1 MKRVEF
7 FTLQRPIQE
16 RFVASAKGQGAPA
29 PLLIAP
35 PRPAYAAIAWGLAAV
50 SLVLAWGLAVSVGYG
65 VLESPFALQ
74 PEWMLGVHAGLLMAA
89 AACAFRARAVL
100 QKSSRL
106 PFPPGIYLFPIGVID
121 AQASPFGVH
130 GWDELKNMQFSASGA
145 SLTFA
150 RGRFDFK
157 AKPGTQLNDIERR
170 LNEYRAQLSA
180 GPREDKDLVLF
191 DPLLDNGFRN
201 PFSPR
206 ESMLPPKR
214 ASLPI
219 AALIGVLV
227 AGACGAGSFFVRNSY
242 GATALLTRA
251 RTANSVEGYRAY
263 LARGGSEAEV
273 RDLLLP
279 RAELRV
285 AMEAKSVE
293 AIERF
298 IAAHPE
304 TKIKTEVD
312 NALRIALLSSLEAA
326 KAKKSL
332 TALREFE
339 KQHAQHRA
347 LIPELGI
354 AKRNF
359 LTQVLIDFRDQS
371 KPDREL
377 FDFVKRLI
385 TYTDA
390 HGGKVAVRF
399 QQLESRTLEKNE
411 KMLAQSAYYGGAKT
425 LPSRFLLG
433 APVRKVEA
441 KAGNALAA
449 KLGALF
455 PADLLSFSLGAPVEG
470 AAEGPPPKFSA
481 PTLLIQ
487 YRLETS
493 GAFVSKKPRA
503 VFTGIGLIADSFFTL
518 PDAGAAVETKHR
530 AWHSPDTQSID
541 AGELPPEDAY
551 VQMLD
556 KAFERF
562 NEKYLEPWAKKPSAG

>member
-1 MKRVEF
+1 MKRVDF
-7 FTLQRPIQE
+7 FTLPRPIQE
-16 RFVASAKGQGAPA
+16 RFVASARGQGAPA

-35 PRPAYAAIAWGLAAV
+35 PRPAYAAISWGLAAALLVLTWGFVV
-50 SLVLAWGLAVSVGYG
+50 SLGYG

-74 PEWMLGVHAGLLMAA
+74 PQWMLGLHAGLLMGAA
-89 AACAFRARAVL
+89 VCAFRARAEL

-121 AQASPFGVH
+121 AQTSPFGVH
-130 GWDELKNMQFSASGA
+130 GWDELKNMQFTASGA
-145 SLTFA
+145 RLTFA
-150 RGRFDFK
+150 GGRFDFK
-157 AKPGTQLNDIERR
+157 ARPGTQLSDIERR
-170 LNEYRAQLSA
+170 LTEYRTQLSA

-191 DPLLDNGFRN
+191 DPLLDNGYSN

-206 ESMLPPKR
+206 ESMPPPER
-214 ASLPI
+214 ARLPI
-219 AALIGVLV
+219 AALVGVLI
-227 AGACGAGSFFVRNSY
+227 AGLCGVGSFFVRNSY
-242 GATALLTRA
+242 GATALLTKA
-251 RTANSVEGYRAY
+251 RTANSVEGYKAY
-263 LARGGSEAEV
+263 ISRGGTETEV
-273 RDLLLP
+273 RELLLP
-279 RAELRV
+279 RAELRL

-298 IAAHPE
+298 IATHPG

-312 NALRIALLSSLEAA
+312 NALRIALLSALEAA

-339 KQHAQHRA
+339 KEHAEHRA
-347 LIPELGI
+347 LIPELAI

-377 FDFVKRLI
+377 FDFVKRLLS
-385 TYTDA
+385 YADA
-390 HGGKVAVRF
+390 HDGKVAVRYH
-399 QQLESRTLEKNE
+399 QLESRTLEKNE
-411 KMLAQSAYYGGAKT
+411 KMLAQSAYYGGVKT

-433 APVRKVEA
+433 PPVRKAEA

-449 KLGALF
+449 RLSALF
-455 PADLLSFSLGAPVEG
+455 PADLLSFSMGAPVEG
-470 AAEGPPPKFSA
+470 TTEGPPKFSQ

-493 GAFVSKKPRA
+493 GAFVTKKPRA
-503 VFTGIGLIADSFFTL
+503 VFTGVGLIADSFFTL
-518 PDAGAAVETKHR
+518 PDGAASIEAKHR
-530 AWHSPDTQSID
+530 AWHAPDTRAID
-541 AGELPPEDAY
+541 AGELPAEDAY

-562 NEKYLEPWAKKPSAG
+562 NEKYLESWTKKPSAG

>member
-1 MKRVEF
+1 MKRVDF

-16 RFVASAKGQGAPA
+16 RFVASAKSQGAPA
-29 PLLIAP
+29 PLMVAP
-35 PRPAYAAIAWGLAAV
+35 PRPAYAAIGWGLACAALVIAWGLVV
-50 SLVLAWGLAVSVGYG
+50 SLGYG
-65 VLESPFALQ
+65 ELESSFALQ

-89 AACAFRARAVL
+89 AACGLRARAVL
-100 QKSSRL
+100 QKSTRL

-130 GWDELKNMQFSASGA
+130 TWEELKNMQFSPSGA
-145 SLTFA
+145 TLAFA
-150 RGRFDFK
+150 GGRFHFK
-157 AKPGTQLNDIERR
+157 AKPGIQVSEVERR

-180 GPREDKDLVLF
+180 GPREDKDMVLF

-206 ESMLPPKR
+206 ESMMPPKR
-214 ASLPI
+214 ARLPI
-219 AALIGVLV
+219 AALVGIAV
-227 AGACGAGSFFVRNSY
+227 AGLCGAGAFFVRNSY
-242 GATALLTRA
+242 GATALLTKA
-251 RTANSVEGYRAY
+251 RTANSVEGYKSY
-263 LARGGSEAEV
+263 LERGGTQAEV
-273 RDLLLP
+273 RELLLP

-285 AMEAKSVE
+285 AMEEKSV
-293 AIERF
+293 AAVERF
-298 IAAHPE
+298 IATHPG

-312 NALRIALLSSLEAA
+312 NALRIALLSALETA

-339 KQHAQHRA
+339 KEHAEHKE

-385 TYTDA
+385 TYGDA
-390 HGGKVAVRF
+390 HGGKVEIRF
-399 QQLESRTLEKNE
+399 HQLESRTLEKNE
-411 KMLAQSAYYGGAKT
+411 KMLAQSAYFGGSKT
-425 LPSRFLLG
+425 LPTRFLVG
-433 APVRKVEA
+433 APVRAAETKASKV
-441 KAGNALAA
+441 LAD

-455 PADLLSFSLGAPVEG
+455 PGDLLTFTQGPPVEG
-470 AAEGPPPKFSA
+470 AAEGAPKFSA

-487 YRLETS
+487 YRIETS

-503 VFTGIGLIADSFFTL
+503 VFTGVGLIADSFFTL
-518 PDAGAAVETKHR
+518 PDSGPAIETKHR
-530 AWHSPDTQSID
+530 AWHAPETRLIE
-541 AGELPPEDAY
+541 AGELALEDAY
-551 VQMLD
+551 TQMLD

-562 NEKYLEPWAKKPSAG
+562 NDKYLEPWSKKTGG